1 VTGVGPGPARPGDAA
16 GTHPFGDL
24 QADRADVK
32 VQAREPGG
40 AHEPEAEEEHE
51 LTVRVEFVVV
61 DGPEAA
67 AWRARQSAAIRALLE
82 WMAERSAA

>member
-1 VTGVGPGPARPGDAA
+1 MTGDDARPDRPGETAR
-16 GTHPFGDL
+16 THPFGDL
-24 QADRADVK
+24 QADRTDVK
-32 VQAREPGG
+32 VQARGPGG
-40 AHEPEAEEEHE
+40 AHQPEAEEDHE

-82 WMAERSAA
+82 WVAERRAA